1 MKLPSFF
8 MAKPPTDPLAEAID
22 LRQRYGSE
30 AEQWCESGILATAE
44 LERRRALYRVRELL
58 RSVPT
63 DPMAYEPRC

>member
-8 MAKPPTDPLAEAID
+8 KAKRDADPLAEAID

-30 AEQWCESGILATAE
+30 AEQWCETGILEAE
-44 LERRRALYRVRELL
+44 ERTRRRALYRVRELL
-58 RSVPT
+58 RSVPA